1 MGSRAAAL
9 VVFLCLGQLAG
20 CGGHASTDRADG
32 SAPDAGADG
41 AWVLHASGLG
51 QPEHLL
57 LDERALVWANKTQG
71 TIMSLE
77 LATGEVRTLATGISG
92 PERALAMTDTHV
104 YWAGWRDGTVM
115 RVPRAGG
122 DPELVASIAASSLP
136 CGMAVS
142 AAHLY
147 WTLFGGALQRVA
159 LDGGGVEE
167 LTWTGASGPSSP
179 IVSGDYLYVSSFS
192 GAVDRLRIGPAA
204 DAALTATWER
214 LVTIDGSRG
223 GLSVIA
229 VDDQHVYGAVT
240 NDSIVFRAPLAG
252 GAIEILAEDLQPSDL
267 AIAGGSLYMARA
279 GAYGLARMPLAGGP
293 VERLAMDFESWSL
306 AVGAGRVYWSTHR
319 GVDSFDGTVRS
330 VPLP

>member
-1 MGSRAAAL
+1 MGSRASAL
-9 VVFLCLGQLAG
+9 FIFLCLGHLAG
-20 CGGHASTDRADG
+20 CGQHATTDRADG
-32 SAPDAGADG
+32 SVPDARGDADPI
-41 AWVLHASGLG
+41 LHASGLG

-71 TIMSLE
+71 TLMSLE

-92 PERALAMTDTHV
+92 PEHALAMTDAHV

-142 AAHLY
+142 ATHLY

-159 LDGGGVEE
+159 LDGGAVED
-167 LTWTGASGPSSP
+167 LTWATSSGPSSP
-179 IVSGDYLYVSSFS
+179 IVSGDFLYVSSFS

-204 DAALTATWER
+204 DAALSSTWER

-223 GLSVIA
+223 GLLVIA

-252 GAIEILAEDLQPSDL
+252 GAIQILAEDLQPSDL
-267 AIAGGSLYMARA
+267 EIAGGSLYMARA

-293 VERLAMDFESWSL
+293 IERLAMDSDSWSL
-306 AVGAGRVYWSTHR
+306 AVGADRVYWSSHG
-319 GVDSFDGTVRS
+319 GVDSLAGTVRS
-330 VPLP
+330 IPLP